1 VPLDLGEL
9 TVRITYDPD
18 VDAVY
23 IMFGEATP
31 LDSHEVLDG
40 LTIDVDAGGRIL
52 GIEVLDA
59 RARLGEAALA
69 DVEFERLE

>member
-1 VPLDLGEL
+1 M
-9 TVRITYDPD
+9 RITYDPD

-23 IMFGEATP
+23 IMFGEGAAA
-31 LDSHEVLDG
+31 DSHDVMDG

-59 RARLGEAALA
+59 RTRLGEAALA
-69 DVEFERLE
+69 GVEFQRLDEL

>member
-1 VPLDLGEL
+1 M
-9 TVRITYDPD
+9 RITYDPD

-31 LDSHEVLDG
+31 ADSHDVMDG

-59 RARLGEAALA
+59 RSRLGEAALTGA
-69 DVEFERLE
+69 EFVRLDET